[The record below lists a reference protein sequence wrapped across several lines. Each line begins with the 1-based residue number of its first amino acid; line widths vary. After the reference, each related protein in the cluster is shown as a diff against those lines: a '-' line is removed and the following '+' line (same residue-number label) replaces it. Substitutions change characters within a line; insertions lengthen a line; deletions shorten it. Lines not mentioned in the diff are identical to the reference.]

1 MSLTKEITNLHL
13 YKGERNRILSQV
25 VATHLTNF
33 SDLSISSKKALE
45 LQTSIAQAILQANAS
60 EPIQVQ

>member
-13 YKGERNRILSQV
+13 CKCESNRILSQV

-33 SDLSISSKKALE
+33 PDLSISSKKALE

>member
-13 YKGERNRILSQV
+13 CQGERNRILSQV
-25 VATHLTNF
+25 VSTHLTNF